1 MAPRRSSGVQYPLS
15 KFSSNENQPPSPTST
30 EPDEK
35 EPSSISDQ
43 NKQQKPIPKTRFTV
57 FLTFV
62 WWFIKDQWFIITLL
76 LLILISS
83 QKQVPRQQQQ
93 IKDTV
98 VQNLAVA
105 VIFLINGCTIPT
117 QILVKTIRCWKIH
130 IFVQVLCFL
139 FTSSTALAVVT
150 ATATNPNLIDP
161 ALLNGIVLLGSLPTA
176 LSFNT
181 IMTKKAQGNDAL
193 TLTESVIGSC
203 LGPVVSTVLIQV
215 YSSIPVWYAQTLPK
229 AAAGYGAVFKQV
241 FAQLGLTLF
250 LPLIVGQLLR
260 GFFPKQVI
268 KIMTTYKGSKLASFA
283 LLILIWSAYDGA
295 FETGAL
301 SHMRPTN
308 VVFVVLISVAL
319 YLLWASLALFASV
332 FWLSKEDSIA
342 AVFCVATKTPALG
355 VPLITLIFVGISP
368 AMKAEMAIPMVVF
381 QCIQTCLSS
390 LATIVFRRWLRNKK
404 EGAELM

>member
-1 MAPRRSSGVQYPLS
+1 MLINE
-15 KFSSNENQPPSPTST
+15 NENQPPSPAST
-30 EPDEK
+30 GPDEK
-35 EPSSISDQ
+35 EPSSISGQ
-43 NKQQKPIPKTRFTV
+43 NNEQESVPKTRFTV
-57 FLTFV
+57 FLSFI
-62 WWFIKDQWFIITLL
+62 WWLIKDQWFIITLL

-83 QKQVPRQQQQ
+83 QKQVPREQQQ

-98 VQNLAVA
+98 VQNLAVTA
-105 VIFLINGCTIPT
+105 IFFVNGCTIQT
-117 QILVKTIRCWKIH
+117 QVLVKTIRCWKIH

-150 ATATNPNLIDP
+150 ATATNPALIDA
-161 ALLNGIVLLGSLPTA
+161 ALLNGIVLLSSLPTA

-203 LGPVVSTVLIQV
+203 LGPVISTLLIQL

-260 GFFPKQVI
+260 KIFPNQVI

-295 FETGAL
+295 FETGTL
-301 SHMRPTN
+301 SRMRATN
-308 VVFVVLISVAL
+308 VVFMVLISVAL
-319 YLLWASLALFASV
+319 YLLWASLTLLASM

-355 VPLITLIFVGISP
+355 VPLITLIFVGITP
-368 AMKAEMAIPMVVF
+368 ATKSEMAIPMVVF

-390 LATIVFRRWLRNKK
+390 LATILFRRWLRNKK
-404 EGAELM
+404 EGAELV

>member
-1 MAPRRSSGVQYPLS
+1 MLI
-15 KFSSNENQPPSPTST
+15 NENQPPSLAST
-30 EPDEK
+30 GPDEK
-35 EPSSISDQ
+35 EPSSIPGQ
-43 NKQQKPIPKTRFTV
+43 NKEQKSVQRTSFTV
-57 FLTFV
+57 FLSFT
-62 WWFIKDQWFIITLL
+62 WWLIKDQWFIITLL

-93 IKDTV
+93 IKDTI
-98 VQNLAVA
+98 VQNLAVT
-105 VIFLINGCTIPT
+105 VIFLVNGCTIPT
-117 QILVKTIRCWKIH
+117 QVLVKTIRCWKIH
-130 IFVQVLCFL
+130 IFVQALCFL
-139 FTSSTALAVVT
+139 FTSSTALAIVT
-150 ATATNPNLIDP
+150 ATATNPGLIDA

-203 LGPVVSTVLIQV
+203 LGPVVSTVLIQL
-215 YSSIPVWYAQTLPK
+215 YSSIPIWYAQTLPK

-260 GFFPKQVI
+260 KFFPNQVI
-268 KIMTTYKGSKLASFA
+268 KIMTTYKGSKLASLA
-283 LLILIWSAYDGA
+283 LLALIWSAYDGA
-295 FETGAL
+295 FETGTL
-301 SHMRPTN
+301 SNMRATN
-308 VVFVVLISVAL
+308 VVFMVLISVAL
-319 YLLWASLALFASV
+319 YLLWASLTLLASM

-355 VPLITLIFVGISP
+355 VPLITLIFVGITP
-368 AMKAEMAIPMVVF
+368 ATKSEMAIPMVVF

-390 LATIVFRRWLRNKK
+390 LATILFRRWLRNKK
-404 EGAELM
+404 EGAELV